1 MLPYLTNSVTIN
13 LELSVSRLVPI
24 NLTIF
29 LCEGSFLGFYD
40 SLKLFLKTIK
50 NNSLYLNMA
59 ISLSVTLELKP
70 LLSFLTAIDFLLDL
84 NSPL

>member
-40 SLKLFLKTIK
+40 SFILFLKTIN

-70 LLSFLTAIDFLLDL
+70 LLSFLTAIDLLLDL